1 VYKKKIIFKKYGS
14 ISVKYRIGRHDD
26 CQWTVFGRK
35 TRCRLQSGRNVVFVP
50 LGVLI
55 WNESIT
61 MKPLHGLYAFFF
73 PSTVNWSSSIN
84 SQIFLVHNN
93 NQITVKNVIKKVVLW
108 LKKIYVGSWCY
119 IVYAWV
125 EGKYT
130 RNTIIFFCIHHFTVV
145 RILKW
150 RIVPFSL
157 VYILYYSLA
166 DSLYYLYIYISVFT
180 IFKQYFVISPYVLL

>member
-1 VYKKKIIFKKYGS
+1 
-14 ISVKYRIGRHDD
+14 
-26 CQWTVFGRK
+26 
-35 TRCRLQSGRNVVFVP
+35 
-50 LGVLI
+50 
-55 WNESIT
+55 

-84 SQIFLVHNN
+84 SQIILVHNN

-108 LKKIYVGSWCY
+108 LKNIYVGSWCY

-130 RNTIIFFCIHHFTVV
+130 RNTIHFFCIHHFAVV
-145 RILKW
+145 RILEW
-150 RIVPFSL
+150 RIVAFFL

-166 DSLYYLYIYISVFT
+166 DSLYYYLSIFT
-180 IFKQYFVISPYVLL
+180 IFKQYFVISPCDVLLQNNNKNARNLMSFFKLISKILVYYNMSYSRAIIVYNISSL